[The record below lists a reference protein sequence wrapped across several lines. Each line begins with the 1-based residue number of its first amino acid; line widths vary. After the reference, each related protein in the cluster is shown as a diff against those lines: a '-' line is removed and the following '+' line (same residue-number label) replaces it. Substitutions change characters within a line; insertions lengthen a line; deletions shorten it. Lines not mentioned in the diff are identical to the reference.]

1 MLEIIALIIAS
12 IFFLAGLAG
21 TLLPGM
27 PGPPLIWVGMF
38 VYGLIAGFENLEA
51 FFLIAQAGLVLLVM
65 GVDYLFSAL
74 GSRVFGGSKAS
85 LWGAA
90 LGLLVGLFFFPYGI
104 FLGPFLGAAV
114 AELLIKHKS
123 EQAFRSGI
131 GATLGFWGALP
142 VKLTIEAVMIAWFII
157 RIF

>member
-12 IFFLAGLAG
+12 LFFLAGLAG

-27 PGPPLIWVGMF
+27 PGPPLIWAGMLL
-38 VYGLIAGFENLEA
+38 YGLITGFENLDA
-51 FFLIAQAGLVLLVM
+51 LFLIAQAALALLVM

-74 GSRVFGGSKAS
+74 GSKVFGGSKAS

-104 FLGPFLGAAV
+104 FLGPFLGAAA
-114 AELLIKHKS
+114 AELLTRRKS
-123 EQAFRSGI
+123 RQAFRSGV

-142 VKLTIEAVMIAWFII
+142 VKLTIEAVMIAWFVM